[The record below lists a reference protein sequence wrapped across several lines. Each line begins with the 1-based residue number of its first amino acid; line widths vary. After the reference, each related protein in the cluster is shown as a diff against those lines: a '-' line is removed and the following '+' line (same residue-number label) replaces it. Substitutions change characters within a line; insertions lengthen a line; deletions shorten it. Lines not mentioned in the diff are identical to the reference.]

1 MQTFLIFKFDIHRC
15 ICAVKIQFKPS
26 KNMLNRFSTSMKL
39 YMLIFI
45 TAVSLVGLGIYGF
58 IDLKKM
64 NDNTRT
70 LYTDRVLCMQQLA
83 NIRFQY
89 LTEIFPAARNVKDHV
104 LTFNEAKKQAEKA
117 QIIIDTTWQNY
128 KRSYL
133 TPEENLLVKQTEAA
147 KSQTDKASENLQSIL
162 AKRDIAALNILI
174 QKQLPPQSAPIII
187 KVTQLMELQTRVG
200 KEILNN
206 NKKIYQRT
214 SKNFFLLILFSLGVA
229 LSLSLYIIKN
239 IKDLVKGILR
249 SNNVIK
255 ESEGK
260 YRSLLEQAS
269 DAIYLSDFKGDFT
282 DVNESMCK
290 ITGYSKEEL
299 LQLNIK
305 DIIDPEQLKTDP
317 IIRGQ
322 DLQEHAMIRE
332 RRLVRKDGKI
342 FEVESNV
349 KRIAD
354 NLVLVIARDI
364 TDRKLMEAGLREAE
378 AKFRTAFEYSA
389 IGIAMVSLKGN
400 WLKVNISLC
409 EILGYSEQELLVM
422 SIFDVTHPDD
432 DSLNLDVI
440 NNVLATENGVKQIEK
455 RYLRKNGLEIWAS
468 VNIALIR
475 GDDGGPLYFVT
486 QILDITEHK
495 KAELLILK
503 EKELSETIINSLP
516 GVFYLQSQKG
526 EYLLWNKNFE
536 TVTGYTKEEIVK
548 LSTADL
554 IAEED
559 LERVQNTMK
568 SIFADGY
575 ATVEAKAKMKDGT
588 KIPFL
593 LTGIPIIYENQFC
606 LLGTGIDISL
616 RIKAE
621 EELRSSEQKYK
632 LLFEHNPVPLWMIAR
647 DDLSIIAVNET
658 AANLYGYTK
667 DEILHSSAT
676 IVRLEEDIEAQ
687 VQRFKIPVKRPT
699 DRGVMRHLKKDGTI
713 MFVNV
718 IVNDII
724 FEGREVRLVLTNDV
738 TEQLKADELLKKSE
752 ANLKTIMN
760 TTDTAYALLDKEL
773 NVMAFNQMAVKF
785 VNNQFQH
792 HPVKGDK
799 LGDYFHEER
808 FPQFTT
814 YANKVLEGDNISY
827 EINYPQA
834 DGSVFW
840 YYVRLFPI
848 TNEKNE
854 IFGLMLALSDITE
867 RKNAEES
874 LKSAYISIQNHIS
887 SIKDMAW
894 KQSHLIRSPLA
905 NLKGLAS
912 MLKDDPSDN
921 DVLNFIQVELGRMD
935 TIIIEMA
942 EDASKQEL

>member
-1 MQTFLIFKFDIHRC
+1 
-15 ICAVKIQFKPS
+15 
-26 KNMLNRFSTSMKL
+26 MLNRFSTSMKL